1 MTEKTLKTI
10 KVDVTPLLPPK
21 PMDEVLKHLDTLG
34 ADEVLEVTNDLP
46 FIHLLPKL
54 GEMGFDHQLEQLG
67 EKSYLLRVWRRSGG
81 KK

>member
-1 MTEKTLKTI
+1 MAENTLKTV
-10 KVDVTPLLPPK
+10 KVDVTPLMPPK
-21 PMDEVLKHLDTLG
+21 PLEVVLKHLDTL
-34 ADEVLEVTNDLP
+34 ADDEALEVTNDLP

-67 EKSYLLRVWRRSGG
+67 EKSFLLRIWRRGS